1 MLLQLK
7 QLMLWKQHKVD
18 CKEREVHVTEDSCL
32 AVHLDYK
39 QCKGLLKT
47 LTMKLSKSTFGGD
60 CPLKVGMAYQIKY
73 STFGTILSK
82 VTLTNVDLLSSK
94 HQHEAGIQ
102 YHCQLHPKVQE
113 FLCIAH

>member
-1 MLLQLK
+1 
-7 QLMLWKQHKVD
+7 MLWKQDKVD
-18 CKEREVHVTEDSCL
+18 CIEQEVHVTEDCCL

-60 CPLKVGMAYQIKY
+60 CPLKVGVAYQIMY
-73 STFGTILSK
+73 STFGTVLSNI
-82 VTLTNVDLLSSK
+82 TLKNVDPLSSK

-102 YHCQLHPKVQE
+102 CRCKLHPKVQE
-113 FLCIAH
+113 FLCIAN

>member
-1 MLLQLK
+1 
-7 QLMLWKQHKVD
+7 MLWKQD
-18 CKEREVHVTEDSCL
+18 NIDYKEQEEHVTEESCL
-32 AVHLDYK
+32 CVHLGYNYR
-39 QCKGLLKT
+39 KGLLKT
-47 LTMKLSKSTFGGD
+47 STMKLGKFTFEGD
-60 CPLKVGMAYQIKY
+60 CLLKVGMAYQIKY